1 MKRWDPS
8 KCGMLYVTSA
18 IKLSLCEAAAR
29 VLAGKLPRAYR
40 EQLEAEQSSEK
51 QGDAEQGDAEQGD
64 QDNGREE
71 AEES

>member
-1 MKRWDPS
+1 MWRLARYGMRKWDPS
-8 KCGMLYVTSA
+8 KCGMLYVASA
-18 IKLSLCEAAAR
+18 IKLSLCEAAAW

-40 EQLEAEQSSEK
+40 EKLEAEQSSEK
-51 QGDAEQGDAEQGD
+51 QGD